1 MNTFFLVV
9 LSTILVHFSSFSQA
23 YSAEH
28 LKGVGT
34 NVVQNEFS
42 NKDMSFWVVP
52 FDGSG
57 SPTTRIPGNTHRY
70 QRTEYIITQNEILT
84 SGFTTGTTIDA
95 LGFHISEAGVGSQTG
110 NLKIYLKNTSDNTY
124 SLGTDWNIDGFT
136 LVSNISSWE
145 IPITLGLYTMPFSG
159 GLPFTYTGGSV
170 YVAWEFSNPSG
181 TLGTTALSAR
191 CNSSMSESLRGSRDN
206 SALPTFLGAT
216 SFRPATQFINF
227 DLKDIVEITHIFT
240 LEKVAVGYGSPC
252 PVSVGVKNLSSESIT
267 FPLTISITNASNGT
281 QRYTT
286 TQTVS
291 NLAAGSTTLVQ
302 FSGWVPSELEDVQ
315 VTASIAAVSDEN
327 WLENN
332 TFSLLSNVNSDVL
345 SYVYDHSNP
354 TAFGYNHPNTGLFL
368 SKYRMNGSGNVNGA
382 NIVIPNYASTPGNTV
397 YAVVM
402 NSAGAILS
410 QSPNYV
416 IQTSDLESTKTLLF
430 PTPPSFQDEDFYV
443 GLAQTA
449 GTETWRPL
457 GVFTEN
463 PRRENTYFTANLNGS
478 ALTELEAP
486 FKYKFGI
493 EAIVGGTLSI
503 SETQSNAS
511 IIYSNPVNTNLNL
524 EVNASS
530 TFQFTWTLLDMQG
543 KIILSDENRVDLGMN
558 KLTVSTEHLNAGM
571 YILQTNLNGNISSF
585 KIIKE

>member
-1 MNTFFLVV
+1 MKNFSLIV
-9 LSTILVHFSSFSQA
+9 LSIIFLQFSSFSQL
-23 YSAEH
+23 YSVEH
-28 LKGVGT
+28 SKGVGT
-34 NVVQNEFS
+34 NDGQNEFS

-57 SPTTRIPGNTHRY
+57 SPTTRIPGNTHRF
-70 QRTEYIITQNEILT
+70 QRTEYLITQNEILT
-84 SGFTTGTTIDA
+84 SGFSSGSTIDA
-95 LGFHISEAGVGSQTG
+95 LGYFISEAGVGNQTG
-110 NLKIYLKNTSDNTY
+110 NLKIYLKNTSDNVY

-136 LVSNISSWE
+136 LVSDNSSWE
-145 IPITLGLYTMPFSG
+145 VPITLGLYTIPFSG
-159 GLPFTYTGGSV
+159 GSSFTYTGGSV

-191 CNSSMSESLRGSRDN
+191 CNSSISQSLRGSRDN
-206 SALPTFLGAT
+206 SALPTFLGVT

-227 DLKDIVEITHIFT
+227 ELKDIVEITHIFT
-240 LEKVAVGYGSPC
+240 LEKVAIGYGSPC
-252 PVSVGVKNLSSESIT
+252 PISVGVKNLSSESIT
-267 FPLTISITNASNGT
+267 FPLTITVTNASNGT
-281 QRYTT
+281 QRYTA

-291 NLAAGSTTLVQ
+291 SLAGGSATLVQ
-302 FSGWVPSELEDVQ
+302 FTAWVPSELEDVQ

-332 TFSLLSNVNSDVL
+332 VFSLLSNVNSEVL

-368 SKYRMNGSGNVNGA
+368 SKYRMNGLGNVNGA
-382 NIVIPNYASTPGNTV
+382 NIVIPNYSTTPGNTI

-402 NSAGAILS
+402 NSAGSILS
-410 QSPNYV
+410 QTPNYV
-416 IQTSDLESTKTLLF
+416 IQSGDLETTKTLLF

-449 GTETWRPL
+449 GTATWRPL

-478 ALTELEAP
+478 VLTELEAP

-503 SETQSNAS
+503 NEIETNTS
-511 IIYSNPVNTNLNL
+511 IVYSNPVNTSLNL
-524 EVNASS
+524 DINASK
-530 TFQFTWTLLDMQG
+530 TTQFSWTLVDMQG
-543 KIILSDENRVDLGMN
+543 KIVLSDEKMVDMGLN
-558 KLTVSTEHLNAGM
+558 KLTISTEKLNLGM
-571 YILQTNLNGNISSF
+571 YLLQTNLNGSVSTF

>member
-1 MNTFFLVV
+1 MKKLFLVALSSV
-9 LSTILVHFSSFSQA
+9 LTHFTSFNQTYGPEPS
-23 YSAEH
+23 
-28 LKGVGT
+28 KGDGT
-34 NVVQNEFS
+34 HVEQNEFS

-57 SPTTRIPGNTHRY
+57 SPTTRIPGNTHRF
-70 QRTEYIITQNEILT
+70 QRTEYLITQDEILT
-84 SGFTTGTTIDA
+84 SGFTSGSTIDA
-95 LGFHISEAGVGSQTG
+95 LGYFISEAGVGTQAG
-110 NLKIYLKNTSDNTY
+110 NLKIYLKNTSDNVY

-136 LVSNISSWE
+136 LVSDIPSWE
-145 IPITLGLYTMPFSG
+145 VPITLGLYTIPFSG
-159 GLPFTYTGGSV
+159 GSSFTYTGGSV

-181 TLGTTALSAR
+181 TLGTTALTAR
-191 CNSSMSESLRGSRDN
+191 CNTSMNESLRGSRN
-206 SALPTFLGAT
+206 NTELPTFLGAT

-227 DLKDIVEITHIFT
+227 ELKDIVEITHIFT
-240 LEKVAVGYGSPC
+240 LEKVAIGYGSPC
-252 PVSVGVKNLSSESIT
+252 PISVGVKNLSSESIT
-267 FPLTISITNASNGT
+267 FPLTIFVTNASNGT

-302 FSGWVPSELEDVQ
+302 FTAWVPSELEDVQ

-332 TFSLLSNVNSDVL
+332 VFSLLSNVNPEVL

-368 SKYRMNGSGNVNGA
+368 SKYRMSGLGNVNGA
-382 NIVIPNYASTPGNTV
+382 KIVIPEYTSTPGNTV

-402 NSAGAILS
+402 NSTGAILS
-410 QSPNYV
+410 QSPNYE
-416 IQTSDLESTKTLLF
+416 ILTSDLETTITLLF
-430 PTPPSFQDEDFYV
+430 PTPPSFQNEDFYV

-478 ALTELEAP
+478 TLTELEDP

-503 SETQSNAS
+503 NEIETNAS
-511 IIYSNPVNTNLNL
+511 IVYSNPVNTSLNL
-524 EVNASS
+524 EVNAS
-530 TFQFTWTLLDMQG
+530 TTKQFTWTLVDMQG
-543 KIILSDENRVDLGMN
+543 KIVLSDEKMVDMGLN
-558 KLTVSTEHLNAGM
+558 KLTISTEKLNLGM
-571 YILQTNLNGNISSF
+571 YLLETNLNGSVSTF